1 MEEIVVL
8 SGKGGTGK
16 TSIVGS
22 FAAIAKSKVLA
33 DCDVDAADLH
43 LLLKPDIQQEHEFW
57 SGQEAVIDGQKCTQ
71 CGLCQDVCHF
81 EAIKDFKVDPI
92 SCEGC
97 GFCFHVCP
105 AEAITMK
112 ANLSGHWFISNTMY
126 GPLVHARLGIAQEN
140 SGKLVALVR
149 QRARQIAEKHG
160 VDYIISDGPP
170 GIGCP
175 VISSLSGANLA
186 LVVTEPTLS
195 GIHDLER
202 VLGVCHHFGVPALVC
217 INKYD
222 LNEDNARQIETHCLS
237 QGVEVASRIPF
248 DNVVT
253 EALVQ
258 GLPVVEYSQ
267 GEVAQEIESLWQHTV
282 QILDGQKQVALKS
295 DEKQP

>member
-1 MEEIVVL
+1 MKEVVVL

-22 FAAIAKSKVLA
+22 FAALAQSKVLV

-43 LLLKPDIQQEHEFW
+43 LLLQPVIREKYEFW
-57 SGQEAVIDGQKCTQ
+57 SGQVAFIDKQRCTE
-71 CGLCQDVCHF
+71 CGLCQDLCRF
-81 EAIKDFKVDPI
+81 AAIKNFRVDPF

-97 GFCFHVCP
+97 GFCSYVCP
-105 AEAITMK
+105 VEAVTMK
-112 ANLSGHWFISNTMY
+112 ENLAGQWFISDTGY

-149 QRARQIAEKHG
+149 QQARQMAENEEAS
-160 VDYIISDGPP
+160 YIIGDGPP

-186 LVVTEPTLS
+186 LLVTEPTLS

-202 VLGVCHHFGVPALVC
+202 VLGVCRHFDVKALVC

-222 LNEDNARQIETHCLS
+222 INEDNTRQIEGYCS
-237 QGVEVASRIPF
+237 RQGVEVSSRIPF

-253 EALVQ
+253 EAMVQ
-258 GLPVVEYSQ
+258 GLPVVEYGDNAVSRQ
-267 GEVAQEIESLWQHTV
+267 IDLLWRDIVNQLAQ
-282 QILDGQKQVALKS
+282 D
-295 DEKQP
+295 

>member
-1 MEEIVVL
+1 MKELVVL

-16 TSIVGS
+16 TSIVAS
-22 FAAIAKSKVLA
+22 FAALARSKVLC

-43 LLLKPDIQQEHEFW
+43 LVLQTTMRENHEFR
-57 SGQEAVIDGQKCTQ
+57 SGQVAVIDEEKCTQ
-71 CGLCQDVCHF
+71 CGLCQDLCNF
-81 EAIKDFKVDPI
+81 GAISDFRVDPV

-97 GFCFHVCP
+97 GFCFRICP

-112 ANLSGHWFISNTMY
+112 ENISGHWFISDTRY

-149 QRARQIAEKHG
+149 QQARGIAESDQL
-160 VDYIISDGPP
+160 DYIISDGPP

-186 LVVTEPTLS
+186 LLVTEPTQS

-202 VLGVCHHFGVPALVC
+202 VLGVCRHFNVPALVC

-222 LNEDNARQIETHCLS
+222 INEDNTRKIEDYCLS
-237 QGVEVASRIPF
+237 QGLKTPAKIPF
-248 DNVVT
+248 DNVFT
-253 EALVQ
+253 ESIVK
-258 GLPVVEYSQ
+258 GIPVVEYSRD
-267 GEVAQEIESLWQHTV
+267 GVANNIESLWQSIHR
-282 QILDGQKQVALKS
+282 LLEG
-295 DEKQP
+295 

>member
-1 MEEIVVL
+1 MKEVVVL

-22 FAAIAKSKVLA
+22 FAALAKSKVLV

-43 LLLKPDIQQEHEFW
+43 LLLQPARREKHEFW
-57 SGQEAVIDGQKCTQ
+57 SGQTAFIAEDRCTQ
-71 CGLCQDVCHF
+71 CGLCQELCRF
-81 EAIKDFKVDPI
+81 KAIKDFRVDPI

-97 GFCFHVCP
+97 GFCSHICP
-105 AEAITMK
+105 TEAITMK
-112 ANLSGHWFISNTMY
+112 EDLAGHWFISDTRY
-126 GPLVHARLGIAQEN
+126 GPLVHAQLGVAQEN

-149 QRARQIAEKHG
+149 QRARELAGKQGA
-160 VDYIISDGPP
+160 DYIVSDGPP

-175 VISSLSGANLA
+175 VISSLSGANVA
-186 LVVTEPTLS
+186 LLVTEPTLS

-222 LNEDNARQIETHCLS
+222 INEDNTRQIEKFCLG
-237 QGVEVASRIPF
+237 QGVELAARIPF
-248 DNVVT
+248 DNTVT
-253 EALVQ
+253 KAMVA

-267 GEVAQEIESLWQHTV
+267 NGVSHQIEALWELVSKSLT
-282 QILDGQKQVALKS
+282 K
-295 DEKQP
+295 